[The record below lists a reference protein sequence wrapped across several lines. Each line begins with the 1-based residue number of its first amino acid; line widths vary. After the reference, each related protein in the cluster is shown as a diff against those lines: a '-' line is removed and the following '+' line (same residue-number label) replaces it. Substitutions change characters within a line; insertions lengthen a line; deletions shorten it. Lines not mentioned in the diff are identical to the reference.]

1 MGRDVSHV
9 TLLRHGVI
17 TVSLSED
24 GFERIY
30 QSTALVPCG
39 LIPLDPGVELRVDL
53 RLDVSG
59 P

>member
-1 MGRDVSHV
+1 
-9 TLLRHGVI
+9 VI

-39 LIPLDPGVELRVDL
+39 LVPLDPAVELRVDL
-53 RLDVSG
+53 RLDVTG